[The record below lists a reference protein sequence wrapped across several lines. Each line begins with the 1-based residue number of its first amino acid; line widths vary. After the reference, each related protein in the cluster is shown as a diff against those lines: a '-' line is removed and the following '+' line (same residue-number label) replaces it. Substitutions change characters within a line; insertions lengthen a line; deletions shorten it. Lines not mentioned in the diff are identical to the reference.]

1 MTEALREV
9 GVDWEGSLWP
19 AGEGDLALDGAGE
32 RMGQL
37 GRRGKRGGDE
47 PQQVWKGLLGSRQP
61 QA

>member
-1 MTEALREV
+1 MRV
-9 GVDWEGSLWP
+9 GWEGSLWP

-37 GRRGKRGGDE
+37 GRRGRRGGDE
-47 PQQVWKGLLGSRQP
+47 PQQVWKGLLGSHQP